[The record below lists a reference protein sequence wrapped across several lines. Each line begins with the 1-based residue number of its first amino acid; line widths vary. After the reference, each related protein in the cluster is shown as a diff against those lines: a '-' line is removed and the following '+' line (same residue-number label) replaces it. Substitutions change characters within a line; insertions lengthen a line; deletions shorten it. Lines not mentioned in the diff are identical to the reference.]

1 LDKDGKVLGDMVDFI
16 EVDDNMELIVDPK
29 VVNFNHTDANR
40 FAIATRRIMMGMHGN
55 YSDWSLVGIQSKWY
69 GFMGL
74 SLRRWIAP
82 SIERRFAKRYF
93 DNITGEEREGFY
105 QTGAKWMTYQNP
117 VMSTVWNFIA
127 HNVFGIEKYK
137 IEATK
142 WDELDD
148 IQKQNIIRFAIEMG
162 VAALGYAIYA
172 LIGSIDGADDDELL
186 SMVRYQSYRVFTD
199 LTFFFLPTSF
209 TKIL

>member
-1 LDKDGKVLGDMVDFI
+1 MVDFI

-29 VVNFNHTDANR
+29 VANFNHTDANR

-105 QTGAKWMTYQNP
+105 QTGAKWMAYQNP

-127 HNVFGIEKYK
+127 HNVFRIEKYK

-162 VAALGYAIYA
+162 VAAFGYAIYA